1 MEWYIKEVVSKISN
15 PTIADFVEKQLRAF
29 KDPAE
34 LVFWGNQY
42 GSDRTS
48 KGHSDIIEA
57 MRIFKE
63 GFEAGIWWSD
73 NAPRD

>member
-15 PTIADFVEKQLRAF
+15 PVIADFVEKQLRVF
-29 KDPAE
+29 KNPAE

-48 KGHSDIIEA
+48 KGYSDVTEA
-57 MRIFKE
+57 VKIFKE
-63 GFEAGIWWSD
+63 GWEAAIEWND